1 MTAEAQVRIP
11 APSVGIAGRRYPLVL
26 PTLRDPRLH
35 LAAVIVSL
43 QVLGQAVLGFELS
56 IAQILVS
63 ILTYAVLEVAL
74 TFWRR
79 RVLMWPASALL
90 TGNGVAF
97 ILRVPGTAHGD
108 WWSLRG
114 AGIFAAA
121 AAVSLLSKYVIRVGG
136 RHVFNPSNFG
146 LVVVFGLLGT
156 RLVNP
161 QDLWWGPMSPGL
173 ALTLAVIVAGGL
185 IIVSRLRML
194 GLVAAFWLTFA
205 AGTGLLAASGHCMTA
220 RWHVGQVCGG
230 SFWSVLALSPEI
242 LVFMFFMITDPRTT
256 PAGRPARAV
265 YGASVAFLAT
275 LLVAPTRTEFST
287 KVGVLAGLVVVCA
300 ARPVIER
307 LLAARGG
314 RLRVSALAGVVAVAL
329 GAGVLVVAG
338 MHARPAGAVAGP
350 VAGERFVGP
359 ATANPP
365 VAIDPSVQRI
375 DTSITPPLA
384 QAMGHDVVGDL
395 AGRGP
400 AVYVFDRMTVVL
412 VTNPLRPQD
421 APRIGMAVHGTRNG
435 AAYGATLMLSPLPGG
450 HYAIASELTS

>member
-1 MTAEAQVRIP
+1 MTTETRVRIP
-11 APSVGIAGRRYPLVL
+11 APSVGVAGRRYPLLL
-26 PTLRDPRLH
+26 PTLRDPRVH

-63 ILTYAVLEVAL
+63 ILTCAVLEVAL

-146 LVVVFGLLGT
+146 LVVVFWLLGT

-173 ALTLAVIVAGGL
+173 ALTLAVIVVGGL

-194 GLVAAFWLTFA
+194 GLVTAFWLTFA

-256 PAGRPARAV
+256 PAGRVARAV

-275 LLVAPTRTEFST
+275 LLVAPARTEFST

-300 ARPVIER
+300 ARPVVER

-314 RLRVSALAGVVAVAL
+314 RLRVPALAAVVAVAL

-338 MHARPAGAVAGP
+338 MRARTAGAVAVP
-350 VAGERFVGP
+350 VAGERFAGP
-359 ATANPP
+359 AAAIPP
-365 VAIDPSVQRI
+365 VAIDPGVQRI

-384 QAMGHDVVGDL
+384 QAMGQDVVGDL
-395 AGRGP
+395 AARGP
-400 AVYVFDRMTVVL
+400 AVYVFDRMTVV
-412 VTNPLRPQD
+412 VVRNPLRPQD
-421 APRIGMAVHGTRNG
+421 APRIGTAVHGTRNG
-435 AAYGATLMLSPLPGG
+435 APYGATFVLSPLPGG
-450 HYAIASELTS
+450 HYAIGAGLAP

>member
-1 MTAEAQVRIP
+1 MTTETQAWVR
-11 APSVGIAGRRYPLVL
+11 ARSVGIAGRRYPLVL
-26 PTLRDPRLH
+26 PALQDPRLH

-63 ILTYAVLEVAL
+63 ILTCAVLEVAL

-90 TGNGVAF
+90 TGNGVAL
-97 ILRVPGTAHGD
+97 ILRVPGTAHAD

-185 IIVSRLRML
+185 MIVFRLRML

-242 LVFMFFMITDPRTT
+242 LVFMFFMITDPKTT
-256 PAGRPARAV
+256 PAGRVARAA

-275 LLVAPTRTEFST
+275 LLVAPARTEFST

-300 ARPVIER
+300 ARPVVER
-307 LLAARGG
+307 LLVAGGG
-314 RLRVSALAGVVAVAL
+314 RLRVPALAGLVAVAL

-338 MHARPAGAVAGP
+338 MRARPAGAVAGR
-350 VAGERFVGP
+350 VAGERFAGP
-359 ATANPP
+359 AAAIPP
-365 VAIDPSVQRI
+365 VAIDSSVQRI
-375 DTSITPPLA
+375 DASITPLLA
-384 QAMGHDVVGDL
+384 QAMGDDVVGDL

-400 AVYVFDRMTVVL
+400 AVYVFDRMTVVV

-435 AAYGATLMLSPLPGG
+435 AAYGATLVLSPFPGG
-450 HYAIASELTS
+450 HYAIAAELAS

>member
-1 MTAEAQVRIP
+1 MI
-11 APSVGIAGRRYPLVL
+11 I
-26 PTLRDPRLH
+26 
-35 LAAVIVSL
+35 SL
-43 QVLGQAVLGFELS
+43 QVLGQTVLGFELS

-63 ILTYAVLEVAL
+63 ILTCAVLEVAL

-121 AAVSLLSKYVIRVGG
+121 AAVSLLSKYVIRVRG

-146 LVVVFGLLGT
+146 LVAVFGLLGT

-173 ALTLAVIVAGGL
+173 ALTLAIIVTGGLVIV
-185 IIVSRLRML
+185 SQLRML

-205 AGTGLLAASGHCMTA
+205 AGIGLLAATGHCMTA

-256 PAGRPARAV
+256 PAGRVARAV
-265 YGASVAFLAT
+265 YGAFVAFLAT
-275 LLVAPTRTEFST
+275 LLVAPARTEFST

-300 ARPVIER
+300 ARPVVER

-314 RLRVSALAGVVAVAL
+314 RLRVPALAAVVAVAL

-338 MHARPAGAVAGP
+338 MRARPAGAVAGP
-350 VAGERFVGP
+350 VTEGRFAGP
-359 ATANPP
+359 AASIPP

-384 QAMGHDVVGDL
+384 QAMGQDVVSDL
-395 AGRGP
+395 AARGP
-400 AVYVFDRMTVVL
+400 AVYVFDRMTVV
-412 VTNPLRPQD
+412 VVRNPLRPQD

-435 AAYGATLMLSPLPGG
+435 APYGATFVLSPLPGG
-450 HYAIASELTS
+450 HYAIGAGLAP